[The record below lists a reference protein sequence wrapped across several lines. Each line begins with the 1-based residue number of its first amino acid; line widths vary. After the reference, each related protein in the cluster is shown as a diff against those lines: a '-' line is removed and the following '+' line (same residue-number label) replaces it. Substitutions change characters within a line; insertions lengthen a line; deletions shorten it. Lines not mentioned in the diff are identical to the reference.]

1 MTIMRALTSARG
13 QRAIATT
20 LAILGAWLLI
30 SSAIV
35 LVEAPWEEVLGGGS
49 NAVGARGELLIAFT
63 VVFVPGAAMIGA
75 AVVKWIRS
83 EREFE

>member
-1 MTIMRALTSARG
+1 MRALTSARG

-49 NAVGARGELLIAFT
+49 NAAGARAELLITFT
-63 VVFVPGAAMIGA
+63 VVFVPGAAMLAA
-75 AVVKWIRS
+75 AVVKWTRS
-83 EREFE
+83 EREFG

>member
-1 MTIMRALTSARG
+1 MRALTSAKG

-30 SSAIV
+30 SSAVV
-35 LVEAPWEEVLGGGS
+35 LVEAPWDEVLGGS
-49 NAVGARGELLIAFT
+49 NAAGARVELLITFT
-63 VVFVPGAAMIGA
+63 VVFVPGAAMLAA

>member
-1 MTIMRALTSARG
+1 MRALTSAKG

-30 SSAIV
+30 SSAVV
-35 LVEAPWEEVLGGGS
+35 LVEAPWDEVLGGS
-49 NAVGARGELLIAFT
+49 NAAGARVELVITFT
-63 VVFVPGAAMIGA
+63 VVFVPGAAMIA
-75 AVVKWIRS
+75 AAIIKWIRS